1 MSNLPDF
8 LKNKDQFQTIFGRN
22 LLAEVA
28 NIIPSNSL
36 IVTMQDLWS
45 KWQNLFEGLQ
55 VQVHFADS
63 MEVKNLDKA

>member
-8 LKNKDQFQTIFGRN
+8 LKNKDQFQTIYGRN